1 MSLFR
6 HTTCTYLN
14 NHFDKVLKI
23 TQITML
29 LSLSQQLSSFRVRK
43 VQRQNTHKMAGPKTQ
58 IILMRAHGNKHDHC
72 TPCGLI
78 ESFKKLNSRYK
89 TSVPGAYPVA
99 AHPSFLSMK
108 WLRSIFPPNR
118 MGSQL
123 ITTGGERHCGRKVFW
138 PRTQYNDLARS
149 WTQTSWLRVHCMNQ
163 SGHNIF

>member
-29 LSLSQQLSSFRVRK
+29 LSSFRVRK
-43 VQRQNTHKMAGPKTQ
+43 VKRQNTHKMAGPITQ
-58 IILMRAHGNKHDHC
+58 IILMRAHGNKHDRC

-108 WLRSIFPPNR
+108 
-118 MGSQL
+118 
-123 ITTGGERHCGRKVFW
+123 
-138 PRTQYNDLARS
+138 
-149 WTQTSWLRVHCMNQ
+149 
-163 SGHNIF
+163 